1 MIRGELYRATASE
14 GFDMAEDI
22 PNLRK
27 LQKEPHLEQVPPV
40 DGSEDF
46 VYDSEDHGTIIH
58 LLISDRTAA
67 RAGLDCYQYGL
78 CL

>member
-1 MIRGELYRATASE
+1 
-14 GFDMAEDI
+14 MAEDI

-27 LQKEPHLEQVPPV
+27 LQKEPHLMENKMPPA

-46 VYDSEDHGTIIH
+46 VYDSEDHGTIIR
-58 LLISDRTAA
+58 LLISDRAAA